1 MFLCRIMVWLHSRMD
16 GCMIEIGRWEIFF
29 ICWRFRICVLTPTP
43 RLPLSRGIRRSTGR
57 ILVVPKTEQWLKQC
71 LWEDTFQLFFFKCIL
86 FEILK
91 GTCEVTAQPCGCWLW
106 SKKGK
111 TMEHTPCVD
120 GTAAMGLKG
129 SLHPYSFRWMQRVF
143 RFQTTLWTTLILPAW
158 CYSNVFKFCWSHYSF
173 PFLYCQVC
181 LLIYNSFI

>member
-1 MFLCRIMVWLHSRMD
+1 MFLCRIIAWLHSRMD

-71 LWEDTFQLFFFKCIL
+71 LWEYTFQLFCFKCIL

-111 TMEHTPCVD
+111 NY
-120 GTAAMGLKG
+120 GTYSLCRWYCGNG
-129 SLHPYSFRWMQRVF
+129 SERKSPPIFFPMDAT
-143 RFQTTLWTTLILPAW
+143 RFQISNDTLNDT
-158 CYSNVFKFCWSHYSF
+158 YSSSVV
-173 PFLYCQVC
+173 L
-181 LLIYNSFI
+181 